1 MYGLRELR
9 YYGANARS
17 ELARSAVVARRY
29 VRPTRKIAY
38 RAKIDE
44 SSKGSTALVCLTA
57 RLFARLPSAYRR
69 TNAAP
74 CNVRSTGGVPI
85 RNGCDLYL

>member
-9 YYGANARS
+9 YYDANARS

-29 VRPTRKIAY
+29 VRPTRKIV
-38 RAKIDE
+38 E
-44 SSKGSTALVCLTA
+44 SSKGPTAPVCLTA